1 MSKTFGRTKN
11 ILGRITLVDIKTH
24 CKVKVMKQM

>member
-1 MSKTFGRTKN
+1 MAKTFERKN

>member
-1 MSKTFGRTKN
+1 MAKTFERKKN